1 MDEPSNE
8 VKAMILSQELA
19 GIKQQ
24 IYRLSVSAEAR
35 KLAGYTAEENQ
46 GIVTELERLVKLR
59 DVFMGKIE
67 ELSPAK

>member
-1 MDEPSNE
+1 MDEPPDE

-35 KLAGYTAEENQ
+35 KLAGYSVEENQ

-67 ELSPAK
+67 ELSAAK

>member
-1 MDEPSNE
+1 MNELPDE

-35 KLAGYTAEENQ
+35 KLAGYSAEENQ
-46 GIVTELERLVKLR
+46 GILMELEKLVKLR
-59 DVFMGKIE
+59 DVFEGKIG
-67 ELSPAK
+67 ELSVVK